1 DLYKRQVYPSKGE
14 KVSIDEDVRQDF
26 NLRLWNTMRQLDY
39 EKISKYIHELKEA
52 ESVSEITRLLLQWRK
67 MAEKE
72 EPFDLS
78 DDNMLRLTGDIW
90 NTSRFLF
97 TTFDNEWQE
106 TMVDIYRR
114 EAATIRKD
122 TRENSL

>member
-1 DLYKRQVYPSKGE
+1 SKGE

>member
-1 DLYKRQVYPSKGE
+1 MVQYQYVLIVCIAACGMAVGVKIKREKG
-14 KVSIDEDVRQDF
+14 
-26 NLRLWNTMRQLDY
+26 
-39 EKISKYIHELKEA
+39 
-52 ESVSEITRLLLQWRK
+52 WRK

-72 EPFDLS
+72 EPFVLS

-106 TMVDIYRR
+106 TIVDIYRR
-114 EAATIRKD
+114 EATTIQKG
-122 TRENSL
+122 TRENHLQNQ